1 MSFPIEQ
8 IDTRTVDESKLK
20 ALHQLYLEWDAE
32 WTPDDPVMPFPKR
45 LAEWRNVRELEDV
58 RRWVAW
64 DGDRA
69 VGTTGVYLHRTQ
81 DLDNAWGW
89 LFVSRDGRQ
98 NGLGRA
104 LARFPVDYARENNRK
119 RIAVG
124 VLKDS
129 GYGVIPERAGMK
141 AVYNERVSQL
151 RVSDLDLA
159 MLEGWVERAAERAKD
174 YELLFLPMPIPEEYR
189 ARMIKV
195 MHVMSTAPLEEFE
208 EDPTEWDDEMLQDV
222 EAVEMRKQNDIY
234 TYVACHKP
242 TGDFVGYTS
251 LVFQSLHPEKANQ
264 WDTGVDPE
272 HRNLGLGRW
281 LKAAMMLKFLDEHP
295 DVKVVETHNA
305 DSNDPMLNINVAM
318 GFKPTKHEV
327 VYQGELGP
335 VIDYLNL

>member
-20 ALHQLYLEWDAE
+20 ALHQLYLEWDTE
-32 WTPDDPVMPFPKR
+32 RTPDDPVIPFPKR
-45 LAEWRNVRELEDV
+45 LAEWRYVRDLEEIP
-58 RRWVAW
+58 RWVAW

-81 DLDNAWGW
+81 DLDNAWSW
-89 LFVSRDGRQ
+89 LFVTRDHREE
-98 NGLGRA
+98 GLGRA
-104 LARFPVDYARENNRK
+104 LARHPVEYSREHNRK

-129 GYGVIPERAGMK
+129 EYGVLPERAGMK

-151 RVSDLDLA
+151 RISDLDFD
-159 MLEGWVERAAERAKD
+159 MLKGWVERAPNRASD
-174 YELLFLPMPIPEEYR
+174 YELLFLPMPIPEEHR
-189 ARMIKV
+189 PRIIKAMEV
-195 MHVMSTAPLEEFE
+195 MNTAPLEDFE

-234 TYVACHKP
+234 TCVARHKP
-242 TGDFVGYTS
+242 TGDFVGFTS
-251 LVFQSLHPEKANQ
+251 LVFQALHPEKANQ
-264 WDTGVDPE
+264 WDTGVDPD

-295 DVKVVETHNA
+295 DVKVVETQNA
-305 DSNDPMLNINVAM
+305 DSNEPMLNINVAM
-318 GFKPTKHEV
+318 GFKPAMHQII
-327 VYQGELGP
+327 YQGELES
-335 VIDYLNL
+335 VIEYLNG